1 LITANQAVD
10 INTRYS
16 RAYPRS
22 DGSSIRFC
30 GRRCTRRRDGVD
42 DEGLV
47 AAMEAAIARTQR
59 V

>member
-1 LITANQAVD
+1 MEAASGSAAGGARAAVM
-10 INTRYS
+10 
-16 RAYPRS
+16 A
-22 DGSSIRFC
+22 
-30 GRRCTRRRDGVD
+30 D

>member
-1 LITANQAVD
+1 MEAASGSAAGSARAAVM
-10 INTRYS
+10 
-16 RAYPRS
+16 A
-22 DGSSIRFC
+22 
-30 GRRCTRRRDGVD
+30 D